1 MAHITSELIEN
12 PSLLLFSEIESKC
25 FGIASPGAGLNYAC
39 APFGASVMQYIKHPS
54 EFVVVT
60 YRACG
65 RLEILSHFLNAAQE
79 KLDAVSRLFEL
90 KLS

>member
-1 MAHITSELIEN
+1 
-12 PSLLLFSEIESKC
+12 
-25 FGIASPGAGLNYAC
+25 
-39 APFGASVMQYIKHPS
+39 MQYIKHPS